1 MSDARFEDGAERAIR
16 LRAETP
22 EDLVV
27 ISALLQDAVGETDRI
42 AWAAKHR
49 RFTLLLNRFRWEDA
63 AGAARQKRPYE
74 RVQTLLSIESVL
86 RARSN
91 GVDPADPDT
100 VLALLSLEFRPG
112 EDGAGTLATRALR
125 RRRDRPRR
133 RMPRRDARRRVP
145 PLRRRARRALRDM
158 APSDAAVSGQFG
170 SRVRGRVQG
179 PARHQARDRRRTRRD
194 GRGDHS
200 RGARPRRRGAD
211 RDDPPLG
218 PDGPHAR
225 DAGVLARRDR
235 RGGGHRRS
243 RGPRRARIGRRAG
256 SAPITSAS
264 CRRTRAGPTPRAPN
278 SAGAG
283 RRSRRPASTC
293 PAVSPPTRPR
303 S

>member
-112 EDGAGTLATRALR
+112 EDGSGTLVLVLSGDGEIAL
-125 RRRDRPRR
+125 DVECLDVTLTDVSRPYTAS
-133 RMPRRDARRRVP
+133 ARTLP
-145 PLRRRARRALRDM
+145 
-158 APSDAAVSGQFG
+158 G
-170 SRVRGRVQG
+170 
-179 PARHQARDRRRTRRD
+179 H
-194 GRGDHS
+194 
-200 RGARPRRRGAD
+200 GAE
-211 RDDPPLG
+211 
-218 PDGPHAR
+218 
-225 DAGVLARRDR
+225 
-235 RGGGHRRS
+235 
-243 RGPRRARIGRRAG
+243 
-256 SAPITSAS
+256 
-264 CRRTRAGPTPRAPN
+264 
-278 SAGAG
+278 
-283 RRSRRPASTC
+283 
-293 PAVSPPTRPR
+293 
-303 S
+303 